1 MREIVFRGKCADDG
15 KWREKEY
22 RDGKLYT
29 GTECYDFIEGT
40 ACEWTGLNDENGR
53 NIFEGDIV
61 RDTEDNCIGVVKFG
75 IYDNPVRADDDGGHL
90 GFHIQWVEKIVMRRN
105 DILFWAD
112 KIKVIGNIFDNQ
124 ELIDQHKELEV
135 YRSIGTVDELR
146 RAKDQ
151 QIPKMVTHES
161 SVYKCLTCPTC
172 KNVVDEFTTLNGEKV
187 RVTYKYC
194 RFCGQA
200 LKWEE

>member
-22 RDGKLYT
+22 RDGRLYT

-40 ACEWTGLNDENGR
+40 ACEWTGLNDENDR

-75 IYDNPVRADDDGGHL
+75 IYDNPGRADDLGGHL
-90 GFHIQWVEKIVMRRN
+90 GFHIQWVEKIAMRR

-135 YRSIGTVDELR
+135 YRSIGTVDQCKVARE
-146 RAKDQ
+146 KQ
-151 QIPKMVTHES
+151 TPKKVRFKTKN
-161 SVYKCLTCPTC
+161 SVSLPCCPNCGETYCDCSGGENYC
-172 KNVVDEFTTLNGEKV
+172 KN
-187 RVTYKYC
+187 
-194 RFCGQA
+194 CGQ
-200 LKWEE
+200 KWEWE

>member
-22 RDGKLYT
+22 RDGRLYT

-75 IYDNPVRADDDGGHL
+75 IYDNPGRADDDGGHL

-124 ELIDQHKELEV
+124 ELIRTRNWKFTARSVLLTNSGEQGISR
-135 YRSIGTVDELR
+135 YRKWLR
-146 RAKDQ
+146 MRQPYINA
-151 QIPKMVTHES
+151 
-161 SVYKCLTCPTC
+161 
-172 KNVVDEFTTLNGEKV
+172 
-187 RVTYKYC
+187 
-194 RFCGQA
+194 
-200 LKWEE
+200 